1 MRTSS
6 LTPALMLRLLFQ
18 SIEQGLGQSL
28 SQVSWLVFGGGLTL
42 LVFVILVPPW
52 RIRMQ
57 YLTARTGMEQR
68 WVMTCGHCGRQAL
81 VSGRKCGTCGNDLG
95 IPWMVRL
102 WTASTRKS
110 EGTFLRRL
118 KWGVHLLGS
127 ATFLLFSVWIVT
139 ATGSLAPQGALHRL
153 FLGLAFVALAV
164 FGWLAGRALGMRRHG
179 LLTRAGDAVM
189 ALAAIGT
196 MAVALFLADSARPQ
210 QEIPLARFDSIANT
224 AQIGEQVLFL
234 PEGEIGFEYLQLD
247 QENLGYHRIIPL
259 ALSGRERI
267 PFQRNALKQRVISHL
282 RKHATGYTARGLT
295 VRLRTDRLRITP
307 GQSYEVVEREG
318 QVLMRNVAI
327 R

>member
-1 MRTSS
+1 
-6 LTPALMLRLLFQ
+6 
-18 SIEQGLGQSL
+18 
-28 SQVSWLVFGGGLTL
+28 
-42 LVFVILVPPW
+42 
-52 RIRMQ
+52 
-57 YLTARTGMEQR
+57 
-68 WVMTCGHCGRQAL
+68 
-81 VSGRKCGTCGNDLG
+81 
-95 IPWMVRL
+95 MVRL

-127 ATFLLFSVWIVT
+127 AAFLLFSVWIVT
-139 ATGSLAPQGALHRL
+139 ATGSLATQGALHRL
-153 FLGLAFVALAV
+153 FLGLAFAALAV

-179 LLTRAGDAVM
+179 LLARAGDAVM

>member
-1 MRTSS
+1 MVGHNRQPSPCRLGVSKADNSGRVRTSS
-6 LTPALMLRLLFQ
+6 LTPAFMLRLLFQ

-42 LVFVILVPPW
+42 LVFVILVPLW

-57 YLTARTGMEQR
+57 YVTARTGMEQR

-127 ATFLLFSVWIVT
+127 AAFLLFSVWIVT

-179 LLTRAGDAVM
+179 LLARAGDAVM

-210 QEIPLARFDSIANT
+210 RLAGSPSAYAPTDF
-224 AQIGEQVLFL
+224 G
-234 PEGEIGFEYLQLD
+234 
-247 QENLGYHRIIPL
+247 
-259 ALSGRERI
+259 
-267 PFQRNALKQRVISHL
+267 SHL
-282 RKHATGYTARGLT
+282 ASPTRWSSGK
-295 VRLRTDRLRITP
+295 VRC
-307 GQSYEVVEREG
+307 
-318 QVLMRNVAI
+318 
-327 R
+327 

>member
-1 MRTSS
+1 
-6 LTPALMLRLLFQ
+6 MLRLLFQ
-18 SIEQGLGQSL
+18 SIEQSLGQSL
-28 SQVSWLVFGGGLTL
+28 SQISLLFYCGGLTL
-42 LVFVILVPPW
+42 LVFVILVPVW

-57 YLTARTGMEQR
+57 YLTTRTGMEQR
-68 WVMTCGHCGRQAL
+68 WVMTCGHCGRQTL

-95 IPWMVRL
+95 IPGMVRL
-102 WTASTRKS
+102 WTAFTRKS
-110 EGTFLRRL
+110 EGAFVRRL

-127 ATFLLFSVWIVT
+127 VAFLLLSVWIVT

-164 FGWLAGRALGMRRHG
+164 FGWLGGRALGIKRHG
-179 LLTRAGDAVM
+179 MLARAGDAM
-189 ALAAIGT
+189 IALAAIGA

-210 QEIPLARFDSIANT
+210 REISLVRFDTSVNA
-224 AQIGEQVLFL
+224 ARIGEQVLLL
-234 PEGEIGFEYLQLD
+234 PEGEIGVEYLQLD

-267 PFQRNALKQRVISHL
+267 AFQRNALKQWVISHL
-282 RKHATGYTARGLT
+282 RKHATGLTARGLT

-318 QVLMRNVAI
+318 QVLMRNAAN

>member
-1 MRTSS
+1 
-6 LTPALMLRLLFQ
+6 MLRLLFQ
-18 SIEQGLGQSL
+18 SIEQSLGQSL
-28 SQVSWLVFGGGLTL
+28 SQISLLFYCGGLTL
-42 LVFVILVPPW
+42 LVFVILVPVW

-57 YLTARTGMEQR
+57 YLTTRTGMEQR
-68 WVMTCGHCGRQAL
+68 WVMTCGHCGRQTL

-102 WTASTRKS
+102 WTVFSRKS
-110 EGTFLRRL
+110 EGAFVRRL

-127 ATFLLFSVWIVT
+127 VAFLLLSVWIVT

-164 FGWLAGRALGMRRHG
+164 FGWLGGRALGIKRHG
-179 LLTRAGDAVM
+179 MLARAGDAM
-189 ALAAIGT
+189 IALAAIGA

-210 QEIPLARFDSIANT
+210 REISLVRFDTSVNA
-224 AQIGEQVLFL
+224 ARIGEQVLLL
-234 PEGEIGFEYLQLD
+234 PEGEIGVEYLQLD

-267 PFQRNALKQRVISHL
+267 AFQRNALKQWVISHL
-282 RKHATGYTARGLT
+282 RKHATGLTARGLT

-318 QVLMRNVAI
+318 QVLMRNAAS

>member
-1 MRTSS
+1 
-6 LTPALMLRLLFQ
+6 MLRLLFQ

-28 SQVSWLVFGGGLTL
+28 SQISWLFYGGGLTL
-42 LVFVILVPPW
+42 LVFVILVPVW
-52 RIRMQ
+52 QIRMQ
-57 YLTARTGMEQR
+57 YLTTRTGMEQR
-68 WVMTCGHCGRQAL
+68 WVMTCGHCGRRTL
-81 VSGRKCGTCGNDLG
+81 VSGRKCRSCGQDLG

-110 EGTFLRRL
+110 DGTFARRL

-127 ATFLLFSVWIVT
+127 AAFLLFSVWIVT

-164 FGWLAGRALGMRRHG
+164 FGWLAGRALGIRRHG
-179 LLTRAGDAVM
+179 VLARAGDAVM

-210 QEIPLARFDSIANT
+210 REISLARFDTIANT
-224 AQIGEQVLFL
+224 VRIGERVLLL

-259 ALSGRERI
+259 ALSGSERI

-282 RKHATGYTARGLT
+282 RKHAAGYTARGIT

-318 QVLMRNVAI
+318 QVLMRNVAS

>member
-1 MRTSS
+1 
-6 LTPALMLRLLFQ
+6 LKPAFMLRLLFQ
-18 SIEQGLGQSL
+18 SIEQSLGQSL
-28 SQVSWLVFGGGLTL
+28 SQVSWLFYCGGLTL
-42 LVFVILVPPW
+42 LVFVILVPVW

-68 WVMTCGHCGRQAL
+68 WVMTCGHCGRQTL
-81 VSGRKCGTCGNDLG
+81 VSGRKCGTCENDLG

-102 WTASTRKS
+102 WTAFTRKG
-110 EGTFLRRL
+110 EGPFVRRL

-127 ATFLLFSVWIVT
+127 AAFLLLSVWIVT
-139 ATGSLAPQGALHRL
+139 ATGSLAPQGSLHRL

-164 FGWLAGRALGMRRHG
+164 FGWLGGRALGIRQHG
-179 LLTRAGDAVM
+179 LLARAGDAM
-189 ALAAIGT
+189 IALAAIGA

-210 QEIPLARFDSIANT
+210 REISLVRFDTSAN
-224 AQIGEQVLFL
+224 AARIGEQVLLL
-234 PEGEIGFEYLQLD
+234 PEGEIGVEYLQLD

-259 ALSGRERI
+259 TLSGREGI
-267 PFQRNALKQRVISHL
+267 SFQRNALKQWVISHL
-282 RKHATGYTARGLT
+282 RKHAAGYTARGLT

-318 QVLMRNVAI
+318 QVLMRNVAD

>member
-1 MRTSS
+1 
-6 LTPALMLRLLFQ
+6 MLRLLFQ
-18 SIEQGLGQSL
+18 SIEQSLGQSL
-28 SQVSWLVFGGGLTL
+28 SQISLLFYCGGLTL
-42 LVFVILVPPW
+42 LVFVILVPVW

-57 YLTARTGMEQR
+57 YLTTRTGMEQR
-68 WVMTCGHCGRQAL
+68 WVMTCGHCGRQTL

-95 IPWMVRL
+95 IPGMVRL
-102 WTASTRKS
+102 WTAFTRKS
-110 EGTFLRRL
+110 EGAFVRRL

-127 ATFLLFSVWIVT
+127 VAFLLLSVWIVT

-164 FGWLAGRALGMRRHG
+164 FGWLGGRALGIKRHG
-179 LLTRAGDAVM
+179 MLARAGDAM
-189 ALAAIGT
+189 IALAAIGA

-210 QEIPLARFDSIANT
+210 REISLARFDTSAN
-224 AQIGEQVLFL
+224 AARIGEQVLLL
-234 PEGEIGFEYLQLD
+234 PEGEIGVEYLQLD

-267 PFQRNALKQRVISHL
+267 AFQRNALKQWVISHL
-282 RKHATGYTARGLT
+282 RKHATGLTARGLT

-318 QVLMRNVAI
+318 QVLMRNAAN

>member
-1 MRTSS
+1 
-6 LTPALMLRLLFQ
+6 MLRLLFQ
-18 SIEQGLGQSL
+18 SIEQSLGQSL
-28 SQVSWLVFGGGLTL
+28 SQISLLFYCGGLTL
-42 LVFVILVPPW
+42 LVFVILVPVW

-68 WVMTCGHCGRQAL
+68 WVMTCGHCGRQTL

-102 WTASTRKS
+102 WTAFTRKN
-110 EGTFLRRL
+110 EGTFVRRL

-127 ATFLLFSVWIVT
+127 VAFLLLSVWIVT

-153 FLGLAFVALAV
+153 FLGLAFAALAV
-164 FGWLAGRALGMRRHG
+164 FGWLGGRALGIRRHG
-179 LLTRAGDAVM
+179 LLARAGDAVI
-189 ALAAIGT
+189 ALAAIGA

-210 QEIPLARFDSIANT
+210 REISFARFDTSAN
-224 AQIGEQVLFL
+224 AARIGEQVLLL
-234 PEGEIGFEYLQLD
+234 PEGEIGVEYLQLD

-267 PFQRNALKQRVISHL
+267 SFQRNALKQWVISHL
-282 RKHATGYTARGLT
+282 RKHAAGYTARGLT

-318 QVLMRNVAI
+318 QVLMRNAAS

>member
-1 MRTSS
+1 VRTSS

-42 LVFVILVPPW
+42 LVFVILVPLW

-127 ATFLLFSVWIVT
+127 AAFLLFSVWIVT

-153 FLGLAFVALAV
+153 FLGLAFAALAV